1 MIVRVT
7 MHHSL
12 TTTKGWMTRRSRSLM
27 RRVLFGLSAAPLM
40 VNPLENDRGDPS
52 GVHLYVS
59 AFTDCTMCDIA
70 FPGDWSKAQV
80 CSFVQFMKN
89 AKDLTVQVLT
99 PHPEPATMPA

>member
-12 TTTKGWMTRRSRSLM
+12 TTTKGWQTRRMKNLM
-27 RRVLFGLSAAPLM
+27 RRVLFGLSVAPLM
-40 VNPLENDRGDPS
+40 SDPLGGGAGDLGGTGLIIDAHPIRTTCD
-52 GVHLYVS
+52 VS
-59 AFTDCTMCDIA
+59 FGAN
-70 FPGDWSKAQV
+70 WSKAQV

>member
-7 MHHSL
+7 LHHSL
-12 TTTKGWMTRRSRSLM
+12 TTTKGWQTRRMKNLT

-40 VNPLENDRGDPS
+40 GNPLDDDRGDPS
-52 GVHLYVS
+52 GVQLYVS

-70 FPGDWSKAQV
+70 FPGDWSEAQV
-80 CSFVQFMKN
+80 NAFIQFMKN

-99 PHPEPATMPA
+99 PHPEPDTILA

>member
-1 MIVRVT
+1 MIVRVSMKHPIT
-7 MHHSL
+7 KH
-12 TTTKGWMTRRSRSLM
+12 KGWMTRRSRSLM

-40 VNPLENDRGDPS
+40 GNPLDDDRGDPS
-52 GVHLYVS
+52 GVQLYVS

-80 CSFVQFMKN
+80 LSFVQFMKN

-99 PHPEPATMPA
+99 PHPELDTILA

>member
-1 MIVRVT
+1 MIVRVSMKHPIT
-7 MHHSL
+7 KH
-12 TTTKGWMTRRSRSLM
+12 KGWMTRRSRSLM

-40 VNPLENDRGDPS
+40 GNPLDDDRGDPS

-80 CSFVQFMKN
+80 NAFIQFMKN
-89 AKDLTVQVLT
+89 AKDLTVDLISA
-99 PHPEPATMPA
+99 PEPDTMPA